1 MAIKKKGLITA
12 LIGIT
17 TASAA
22 VAGSIWLIRSNQ
34 STEIPDFTGQYR
46 LDVERWAKD
55 KNINENQLVFT
66 YRYDEIGENDTVL
79 SQNPA
84 GGERLAEDE
93 KFTVTLSRGAD
104 PNVEFTMP
112 DFSGK
117 TGKEIRKWFDDN
129 KFLHVEYL
137 YEYTEDE
144 TVSEGAFISSEPAA
158 GAKLK
163 RSANVSVHLYTKQ
176 LQEVTVPDLSGYSLN
191 NIRAWADENRISLNI
206 EYVESDTEPDGRITA
221 VSVEPGTVIH
231 TGDRITVTVISRIYH
246 DTAET
251 APVAEPVPSA
261 NETATA
267 PAAPAQTVPAP
278 PSVPEEKEPTVPHVP
293 EQQEETPASTEPEQP
308 QETPVPEEPEPVVEA
323 PAVCPQ
329 RPLPSGMFPSEDSIY
344 LFMNSEY
351 PGCAVVI
358 SYYDNEQNNPS
369 NMQGCASN
377 YAIDD
382 TTWQFEFYKEWNR

>member
-17 TASAA
+17 AASAA

-144 TVSEGAFISSEPAA
+144 TVSEGGFISSEPAA

-206 EYVESDTEPDGRITA
+206 EYVESDTEPDSRITA

-231 TGDRITVTVISRIYH
+231 TGDRITVTVISRIYQ

-251 APVAEPVPSA
+251 APAVEPVPFA

-267 PAAPAQTVPAP
+267 PAAPTETVTAP

-293 EQQEETPASTEPEQP
+293 EQQEETPANPEPEQP